1 MDILLLTVANTISMG
16 KLLSTMPIEIILA
29 IAERFII
36 YMGNYLPICPVRNCA
51 TVTKA
56 FKLTFTFK
64 LKNNCLD

>member
-16 KLLSTMPIEIILA
+16 IVLRNLLIEFILA

-36 YMGNYLPICPVRNCA
+36 YMGNYLPISPVRNCA

-64 LKNNCLD
+64 LKNNCLN